1 MSEQTL
7 AGTAAAPLLSLCDVE
22 AGYGGKPVLR
32 GLFLSLPQGSFT
44 ALIGPNGGGKSTLLR
59 TVCRMVR
66 ASRGT
71 IRLGGKDLGRLT
83 QGEVARLVGFVPQSS
98 HSDLEF
104 TVQDVVLMGR
114 YPHLRG
120 MQRPGARDVALAED
134 AMRST
139 GVLHL
144 RNRLLAG
151 LSGGEAQRAL
161 IARCL
166 AQRPRLL
173 LLDEPTSHL
182 DLAYQ
187 VQILALLKSL
197 NEKDG
202 FTILAVLH
210 DLNLA
215 TQFFSRFVLI
225 SGGRI
230 AADGGTDTVLSPHLL
245 REAYGA
251 DVEVLRDQSGEV
263 LRVLARP
270 GRSVGRE
277 G

>member
-1 MSEQTL
+1 L
-7 AGTAAAPLLSLCDVE
+7 AAPATLLNLRDVE
-22 AGYGGKPVLR
+22 AGYGGKPVLH
-32 GLFLSLPQGSFT
+32 GLSLSLPQGSFT

-66 ASRGT
+66 ASQGT
-71 IRLGGKDLGRLT
+71 IQLVGKDLRTLT
-83 QGEVARLVGFVPQSS
+83 QAEVARLVGFVPQSS

-104 TVQDVVLMGR
+104 TVEDVVLMGR

-120 MQRPGARDVALAED
+120 MQRPGPRDVALAEE

-187 VQILALLKSL
+187 VEILALLREL
-197 NEKDG
+197 NERDG
-202 FTILAVLH
+202 LTILAVLH

-215 TQFFSRFVLI
+215 TQFFGRFVLI
-225 SGGRI
+225 SGGRV
-230 AADGGTDTVLSPHLL
+230 AADGCTDSVLSPHLL

-251 DVEVLRDQSGEV
+251 EVEVLRSGDGGV

-270 GRSVGRE
+270 GSSVDRQG
-277 G
+277 